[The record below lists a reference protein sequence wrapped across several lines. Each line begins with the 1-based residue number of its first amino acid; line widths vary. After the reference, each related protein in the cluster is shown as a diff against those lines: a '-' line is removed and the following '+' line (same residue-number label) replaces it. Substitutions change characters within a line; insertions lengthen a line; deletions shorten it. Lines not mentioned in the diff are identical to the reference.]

1 MDKIEMPVSEM
12 IPITV
17 GVVGH
22 LDALTTEQHKM
33 QIGMLFKDLAA
44 EYPNSPV
51 YLFSSV
57 AEGAD
62 RFVAHIFLDLKK
74 SHKEYKERFELIIPL
89 PFEVEEYKNDFDSDS
104 DKEFEDFLKQAKR
117 KFCIGCD
124 CKKNERAEHYLETG
138 KFVADSSLI
147 LIALWD
153 GKEGKKGGTS
163 DIVRYKRTGDDND
176 VAKST
181 FEYEGSVF
189 VVSCARNDD
198 AGQVSVIPKQNV
210 ELSLNTV
217 LKDPSI
223 REALEKIEEINK
235 NSLDCSRKEQE
246 KSQSYLIDNPEKL
259 DTPQQSILNTY
270 SILDLLSIRFHKR
283 YMNTVISLFVTGLF
297 IVMSLAVYTNLWLNK
312 IVLSVAILLIV
323 FAGVIYF
330 YSRITK
336 DHSKYLYN
344 RTLAEA
350 LRIQFY
356 WNIAGINKNV
366 SDYILRIHRKEFT
379 WIELVLSSIY
389 GINYNSRPIGPAAIN
404 DLNINWVKNQAD
416 FFESSIRKMTKKL
429 FQYHLISNISF
440 IIAFIL
446 LLSIFILEKFYVINN
461 YMNYLQ
467 VGIGTLL
474 SIFALIRAFIQIK
487 GYDQLL
493 NQYDLMRIL
502 YQKAEEKINKVCLTT
517 KKSDKQ
523 DAYLKELF
531 LIIGK
536 EALIENGS
544 WYLILK
550 EKEPGIEGI

>member
-1 MDKIEMPVSEM
+1 MGTAGLEK

-22 LDALTTEQHKM
+22 LDAITTPEHKK
-33 QIGMLFKDLAA
+33 QIELLFKDLAA

-62 RFVAHIFLDLKK
+62 RFVANIFLDLKRNNE
-74 SHKEYKERFELIIPL
+74 EYKKKFELIIPL
-89 PFEVEEYKNDFDSDS
+89 PFEDEEYKNDFDNDS
-104 DKEFEDFLKQAKR
+104 DKEFEELLKQAKR
-117 KFCIGCD
+117 KFCTACD
-124 CKKNERAEHYLETG
+124 GKKNDRAQHYLETG

-153 GKEGKKGGTS
+153 GQDGKKGGTA
-163 DIVRYKRTGDDND
+163 DIVKYKRTGDESD

-189 VVSCARNDD
+189 VLPCKRSTSIDQASAVQTQDI
-198 AGQVSVIPKQNV
+198 Q
-210 ELSLNTV
+210 LSLETV
-217 LKDPSI
+217 LKDSTI
-223 REALEKIEEINK
+223 REALEKIEEINSDAVK
-235 NSLDCSRKEQE
+235 ISHEARTRSKSL
-246 KSQSYLIDNPEKL
+246 LIINEEKL
-259 DTPQQSILNTY
+259 DIPQKSILNSY
-270 SILDLLSIRFHKR
+270 SLLDGLSLRFHRK
-283 YMNTVISLFVTGLF
+283 YMLTVIWLFVTGLL
-297 IVMSLAVYTNLWLNK
+297 IVVSLAIYTNLWTK
-312 IVLSVAILLIV
+312 EIVLAISIILIV
-323 FAGVIYF
+323 LAGIIYF

-336 DHSKYLYN
+336 DHTKYLYN

-356 WNIAGINKNV
+356 WNIAGINHNV

-379 WIELVLSSIY
+379 WIEHILSSIY
-389 GINYNSRPIGPAAIN
+389 GITYHCKLITSLAIN
-404 DLNINWVKNQAD
+404 DLTANWVKNQAD

-440 IIAFIL
+440 VMAFAL
-446 LLSIFILEKFYVINN
+446 LLSIFFLENFYAKNH
-461 YMNYLQ
+461 YMEYLQ
-467 VGIGTLL
+467 VVIATLL
-474 SIFALIRAFIQIK
+474 STFALIRAFIQIK

-493 NQYDLMRIL
+493 NQYDLMYVL
-502 YQKAEEKINKVCLTT
+502 YQKAETKIKHVSSTVLKT
-517 KKSDKQ
+517 DDQ
-523 DAYLKELF
+523 HAYLKELF
-531 LIIGK
+531 FIIGQ
-536 EALIENGS
+536 EALIENGN